1 MLSLLLT
8 ILVFVATNL
17 YSKTLTVTEMIYK
30 EYIPSENLSSIVDAI
45 WIATN
50 NGKEKESKILPDGYV
65 DIIFD
70 FDKQKHLNSG
80 SEIRISGM
88 MTKFK
93 KVISRKNSETLGI
106 RFKTGQFNSVSN
118 IPLSEIKNT
127 TIHASNLFPRLNNS
141 FLDELIEKKNHWEK
155 LQLINKFLLTEI
167 NCSGLTVSKL
177 EQSVCES
184 IRLNYK
190 ELDLS
195 KIAKNHYISLRQLE
209 RRFKTIVGITMKEYH
224 SIIRFNKT
232 KDYISENPNLS
243 LLNIAFDN
251 GYFDHSHL
259 SKEMKKMSG
268 LNPSEL

>member
-1 MLSLLLT
+1 M
-8 ILVFVATNL
+8 N
-17 YSKTLTVTEMIYK
+17 YK
-30 EYIPSENLSSIVDAI
+30 EYIPAKNLNSIVNTI

-50 NGKEKESKILPDGYV
+50 NGKEIESKILPDGYV

-70 FDKQKHLNSG
+70 LEKQMDLNSG

-88 MTKFK
+88 MTKFQN
-93 KVISRKNSETLGI
+93 VTSRKNSETLGI
-106 RFKTGQFNSVSN
+106 RFKTGQFNSISN

-127 TIHASNLFPRLNNS
+127 TVNASNLFPKLNNS
-141 FLDELIEKKNHWEK
+141 FLDELIEKKNQWEK
-155 LQLINKFLLTEI
+155 IQLINRFLLAEI
-167 NCSGLTVSKL
+167 NWSDLTVNKL
-177 EQSVCES
+177 EHSVCEY
-184 IRLNYK
+184 IQLNYR

-195 KIAKNHYISLRQLE
+195 KVAKNYCISLRQLE
-209 RRFKTIVGITMKEYH
+209 RRFKTAVGVTMKEYH

-232 KDYISENPNLS
+232 KDYITKNPNLS

-259 SKEMKKMSG
+259 SKEINKMSG